1 MLTQSDAKTSEGST
15 QESPQQQ
22 LDRIFRAQQ
31 EAFRRNPNPS
41 SKQRKELMKRVPDM
55 LLGNRARIL
64 AALDA
69 DLGGSAHT
77 EADLF
82 EIISVIQRAQ
92 FNIAHVRGWMK
103 PVRKAANPVTQG
115 NSKAYIKY
123 QPKGVVGNMVTW
135 NFPFEIALGP
145 TLDALGAGNRVII
158 KPSELTPECGRVL
171 TEMIAETFDED
182 QVAVVTGDLEFAKYF
197 ATKPWDHLVYT
208 GGANAGREVMR
219 SAAANLV
226 PVTLELGGRNSTIV
240 GRDKVTDPTTISI
253 IAGVKTLK
261 RGQVCVT
268 VDHCLVPEESLS
280 EFTDA
285 LVAHMKESFG
295 ADNAA
300 GSCGI
305 INDRHVARLTELVH
319 QARESGVQ
327 VIQIGQEQTGGSRLM
342 PFFVVVDPSDDLPLM
357 QQEIFGPI
365 LPIKTYRTTQDV
377 IDRVNAGDR
386 PLGLYVFSD
395 DRAFIDEITQHTQS
409 GGVAVNAIAMQA
421 GMPSL
426 GFGGVG
432 ASGMGRHHG
441 EEGFREFSN
450 PRGYFDRRTGGT
462 FDLIVPP
469 YGEGTRQLIQDVA
482 YGPLVKQLRF
492 AATTLPKNLIAR
504 FR

>member
-1 MLTQSDAKTSEGST
+1 MLTQSEAKVSMGST
-15 QESPQQQ
+15 RQSPQQQ
-22 LDRIFRAQQ
+22 LDRVFRVQR
-31 EAFRRNPNPS
+31 EAFRRAPYPS
-41 SKQRKELMKRVPDM
+41 AEQRRELMKRVPAM

-77 EADLF
+77 EGDLF
-82 EIISVIQRAQ
+82 EIIGVVQRAQ
-92 FNIAHVRGWMK
+92 FNVAHIRGWMK
-103 PVRKAANPVTQG
+103 PVPKATDPVTQG

-123 QPKGVVGNMVTW
+123 QPKGVVGNMVAW
-135 NFPFEIALGP
+135 NFPFDIALGP

-158 KPSELTPECGRVL
+158 KPSELTPECGRL
-171 TEMIAETFDED
+171 LSGMIAETFDED
-182 QVAVVTGDLEFAKYF
+182 QVAVVTGDLDFAKYF

-208 GGANAGREVMR
+208 GGAIAGREVMQA
-219 SAAANLV
+219 AAANLV
-226 PVTLELGGRNSTIV
+226 PVTLEMGGRNATIV
-240 GRDKVTDPTTISI
+240 GRDKVTDPTSISV

-268 VDHCLVPEESLS
+268 ADHCLVPEESLS
-280 EFTDA
+280 DFTDA
-285 LVAHMKESFG
+285 FVAHMQQAFG

-300 GSCGI
+300 GACGI
-305 INDRHVARLTELVH
+305 INNRHIARLTGLVD
-319 QARESGVQ
+319 QARESGAQ
-327 VIQIGQEQTGGSRLM
+327 VIQIGQDTTSGSRLM

-357 QQEIFGPI
+357 QKEIFGPI
-365 LPIKTYRTTQDV
+365 LPIKTYRSTQDV

-395 DRAFIDEITQHTQS
+395 DRAFIDEITEHTQS
-409 GGVAVNAIAMQA
+409 GGVAVNAIAIQA
-421 GMPSL
+421 GMPSM

-450 PRGYFDRRTGGT
+450 PRGYFERRAGGT
-462 FDLIVPP
+462 FDLIIPP
-469 YGEGTRQLIQDVA
+469 YGAGTRQLIDDVA

-492 AATTLPKNLIAR
+492 AATTLPKNLMAR